1 LQALGAF
8 MVGEPSAAQAAAEEG
23 RRLADR
29 IGDRFN
35 ARLCRWC
42 LAAAKM
48 IQGDLVAVVAEIREL
63 IAEAEAAHD
72 VLFVVAS
79 LRNLGHTL
87 ARMGEHDEAQ
97 AAAKTAI
104 ELSAELGEWHEGL
117 CYQVLATAALAAG
130 DVSAADEAITA
141 SVQRLGGHRESAA
154 LAGVLLAQ
162 VALARG
168 DSITAR
174 RYADQSVST
183 TSGWHLALALAIRA
197 RVAIARGE
205 PDQAER
211 DAHDALGVAAD
222 VAAYLDVPDTLECV
236 AGIAVRAGSHR
247 EAARLLG
254 AADGMRLRTGS
265 VRFKV
270 DDPGYRDSLAI
281 VREALSDSE
290 FESLWA
296 DGATLSTEE
305 AIAYAQ
311 RGRGERKRPS
321 SGWASLTPTELEVV
335 RLVAEGLGNKD
346 IAARLFISHRTVQTH
361 LTHVYT
367 KLGFTSRV
375 QLAQE
380 AARRDQDTR

>member
-1 LQALGAF
+1 
-8 MVGEPSAAQAAAEEG
+8 
-23 RRLADR
+23 
-29 IGDRFN
+29 
-35 ARLCRWC
+35 
-42 LAAAKM
+42 M
-48 IQGDLVAVVAEIREL
+48 IQGDLAGVVTPIREL
-63 IAEAEAAHD
+63 IAEAEKAHD

-87 ARMGEHDEAQ
+87 ARMGEYDEAQ
-97 AAAKTAI
+97 AAAMAAI

-117 CYQVLATAALAAG
+117 GYQVLATALLAAG
-130 DVSAADEAITA
+130 DVSAADEAIGA
-141 SVQRLGGHRESAA
+141 SEQRLGVQRETAA
-154 LAGVLLAQ
+154 VFGALIARVTLAG
-162 VALARG
+162 G
-168 DSITAR
+168 DSVAAR
-174 RYADQSVST
+174 RCADQSVSGT
-183 TSGWHLALALAIRA
+183 AGWHLASALSIRS
-197 RVAIARGE
+197 RIAREQGE

-211 DAHDALGVAAD
+211 DAHDALAVASD
-222 VAAYLDVPDTLECV
+222 VAAYLGVPDILECL
-236 AGIAVRAGSHR
+236 ANLAADADSHR

-270 DDPGYRDSLAI
+270 DDPGYHDSLAI

-321 SGWASLTPTELEVV
+321 SGWAALTPTELDVV

-380 AARRDQDTR
+380 AARRDQDAR